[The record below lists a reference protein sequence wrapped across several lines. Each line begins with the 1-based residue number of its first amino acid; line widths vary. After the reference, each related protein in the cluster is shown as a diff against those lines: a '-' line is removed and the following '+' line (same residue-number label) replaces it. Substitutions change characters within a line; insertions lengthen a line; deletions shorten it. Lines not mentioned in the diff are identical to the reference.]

1 MSYYDMSLEPEVE
14 AGPDRAVEQFRRVVV
29 SRESKETK
37 ETKGF
42 ESWNIE
48 KILQIA
54 MGSKSRKG
62 PQGSVARG

>member
-1 MSYYDMSLEPEVE
+1 VSYYDMSLEPEVE
-14 AGPDRAVEQFRRVVV
+14 AGLDRAVGKFRGVVV
-29 SRESKETK
+29 SRESKEAK

-54 MGSKSRKG
+54 MGSKSRQG
-62 PQGSVARG
+62 PQGSVARD